1 MMTIKLLTPQQIKL
15 QLAER
20 AKQRRLEQN
29 ISRKT
34 LAAKS
39 GVPESTIKRF
49 ETTGNISLDALIH
62 IAMVLD
68 CLNEFEQLFEMK
80 PPASLYQ
87 PAPAERQRG
96 RK

>member
-1 MMTIKLLTPQQIKL
+1 MPIRLLTPQQIKL

-20 AKQRRLEQN
+20 AKLRRLEQN
-29 ISRKT
+29 MSRKT

-39 GVPESTIKRF
+39 GVPDSTIKRF
-49 ETTGNISLDALIH
+49 ETTGNISLEALIH

-68 CLNEFEQLFEMK
+68 YLNEFEQLFQMK
-80 PPASLYQ
+80 SPSSLYQ
-87 PAPAERQRG
+87 SQPIERQRG